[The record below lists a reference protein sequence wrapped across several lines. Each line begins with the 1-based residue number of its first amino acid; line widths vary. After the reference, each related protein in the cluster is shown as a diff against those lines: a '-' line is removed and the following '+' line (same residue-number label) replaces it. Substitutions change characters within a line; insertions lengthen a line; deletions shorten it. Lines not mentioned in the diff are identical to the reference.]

1 MRLRTFGGLWIDG
14 APASPALGPRQLA
27 LLALVAAAG
36 KKGITRER
44 LIGILWPETGEE
56 QARHTLSQTLYSLR
70 REAGRDL
77 ITGTT
82 QLRLDPSLAS
92 DLGEFRAALAAGDL
106 ETGAG
111 LYTGP
116 FLDGFYLPGTEEF
129 ERWVEE
135 ERRAVAKEAVRA
147 MERLATQAEE
157 AGRHADAA
165 HWWHR
170 LGELDPLSARY
181 AAGELRGLSATGDR
195 TGALAR
201 ARSYREM
208 VHRELGA
215 EPDPAIQRLEASLRA
230 VPPPAAVSATAA
242 PSVQSPSPAP
252 PAQPAIKT
260 RRSWLIPAV
269 GIAVVAIGLAAS
281 GALSKSSGD
290 LPFLAVGEI
299 RVESSSDTTPTGR
312 ILRDMLSTSLGA
324 IEGLQVVAN
333 SRLVELMPRGPNPA
347 PGAVTDAARRAGATE
362 VIEGELAVEPGLLS
376 LSLRRVAVG
385 RGVVRKGYV
394 VRAAD
399 RSALVDSASAAI
411 ARDLGIQPPSGS
423 VATMRTASASAYAL
437 YEQGIRA
444 YYQYDAPAAYRLMR
458 AALEEDSNF
467 AMAAYYGWS
476 ASLRTVT
483 SPEGDA
489 ELLRLAQQLAPRA
502 IDRERLL
509 IVGSVSSVTAPL
521 PTAVAIAETLA
532 VRYPNDP
539 DGQILLGRAY
549 TAAGEWPA
557 AIASF
562 ERAVAMDSA
571 AGVRAGSLCRLC
583 TTLSLASE
591 VYLWW
596 DSAAAAERTAR
607 RLIALR
613 PDVESWGA
621 LVLPLLRQGRRA
633 EAAAVLSSVPRP
645 TFQRDMIR
653 LGQFEEV
660 DRELLADLQSH
671 LVNVRAEGRWLLLI
685 SLRNQGRLQE
695 AMALA
700 RDQVIPGS
708 SQRVD
713 LPVEGT
719 NIAILPM
726 ESGRPLEAAK
736 VYRSILASHLTHGW
750 STGFKARYGTWMLA
764 LAGTALAAAG
774 DTAGVRR
781 IADSAEQ
788 MGSLSNWARD
798 PRLHHF
804 LRGLLWQRKGRH
816 EEAVSAFRRALVSTT
831 DGFTRINLE
840 LARSLLALDSAKAAV
855 AILQPALR
863 GGVDGSNTYVT
874 HTELHEALARAF
886 EMAGQADSA
895 KAHWRAVE
903 SAWRRADPQ
912 FRDRYQ
918 RAKLRSEGQR

>member
-1 MRLRTFGGLWIDG
+1 
-14 APASPALGPRQLA
+14 
-27 LLALVAAAG
+27 
-36 KKGITRER
+36 
-44 LIGILWPETGEE
+44 
-56 QARHTLSQTLYSLR
+56 
-70 REAGRDL
+70 
-77 ITGTT
+77 
-82 QLRLDPSLAS
+82 
-92 DLGEFRAALAAGDL
+92 
-106 ETGAG
+106 
-111 LYTGP
+111 
-116 FLDGFYLPGTEEF
+116 
-129 ERWVEE
+129 
-135 ERRAVAKEAVRA
+135 
-147 MERLATQAEE
+147 
-157 AGRHADAA
+157 
-165 HWWHR
+165 
-170 LGELDPLSARY
+170 
-181 AAGELRGLSATGDR
+181 
-195 TGALAR
+195 
-201 ARSYREM
+201 
-208 VHRELGA
+208 
-215 EPDPAIQRLEASLRA
+215 
-230 VPPPAAVSATAA
+230 
-242 PSVQSPSPAP
+242 
-252 PAQPAIKT
+252 
-260 RRSWLIPAV
+260 
-269 GIAVVAIGLAAS
+269 
-281 GALSKSSGD
+281 
-290 LPFLAVGEI
+290 
-299 RVESSSDTTPTGR
+299 
-312 ILRDMLSTSLGA
+312 
-324 IEGLQVVAN
+324 
-333 SRLVELMPRGPNPA
+333 
-347 PGAVTDAARRAGATE
+347 
-362 VIEGELAVEPGLLS
+362 
-376 LSLRRVAVG
+376 
-385 RGVVRKGYV
+385 
-394 VRAAD
+394 
-399 RSALVDSASAAI
+399 
-411 ARDLGIQPPSGS
+411 
-423 VATMRTASASAYAL
+423 
-437 YEQGIRA
+437 
-444 YYQYDAPAAYRLMR
+444 
-458 AALEEDSNF
+458 
-467 AMAAYYGWS
+467 
-476 ASLRTVT
+476 
-483 SPEGDA
+483 
-489 ELLRLAQQLAPRA
+489 
-502 IDRERLL
+502 
-509 IVGSVSSVTAPL
+509 
-521 PTAVAIAETLA
+521 
-532 VRYPNDP
+532 
-539 DGQILLGRAY
+539 
-549 TAAGEWPA
+549 
-557 AIASF
+557 
-562 ERAVAMDSA
+562 
-571 AGVRAGSLCRLC
+571 
-583 TTLSLASE
+583 

-660 DRELLADLQSH
+660 DRELLADLQSG